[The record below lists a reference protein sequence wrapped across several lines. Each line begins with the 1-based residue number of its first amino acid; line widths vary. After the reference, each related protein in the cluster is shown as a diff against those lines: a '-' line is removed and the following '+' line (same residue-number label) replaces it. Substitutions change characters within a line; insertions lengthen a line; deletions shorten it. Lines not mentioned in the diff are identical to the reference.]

1 MRVRRAG
8 QGLAALLV
16 AGLAFPALLR
26 AEPLYVIEQLAVNV
40 NSAPDAS
47 GERVATRSPLASGAL
62 LTPTTSCSIT

>member
-40 NSAPDAS
+40 NLSLIHISEP
-47 GERVATRSPLASGAL
+47 TRRS
-62 LTPTTSCSIT
+62 